1 MLLASTT
8 LSLLHETGQCTWFA
22 TAGPRNENPKK
33 RESKETSSWE
43 TSVNIPVYSVRIGVI
58 AAIVETGGATVLG

>member
-1 MLLASTT
+1 MVCDRGST
-8 LSLLHETGQCTWFA
+8 
-22 TAGPRNENPKK
+22 K